1 MNIIIGIGILL
12 GIFLIIAALVPKNVE
27 ISSTIEIN
35 KPVSEVFDFV
45 VNLKN
50 QENYSVWVM
59 ADPNMKP
66 IYSGN
71 VGEIGFSSSW
81 KSDVKNVGE
90 GSQEIT
96 ALEKD
101 KFYEVE
107 LRFIKPFK
115 ATNRARTITETLGD
129 NRTLV
134 NTIFYARNPFPMSI
148 MNLFVKNILLKDM
161 NKNAAGLK
169 SLLEG
174 HKSQTNP

>member
-12 GIFLIIAALVPKNVE
+12 GIILLVAALVPKNVE

-71 VGEIGFSSSW
+71 VGEIGFSSTW

-90 GSQEIT
+90 GSQIIT
-96 ALEKD
+96 KLEKN
-101 KFYEVE
+101 KYYEVD
-107 LRFIKPFK
+107 LHFIKPFK
-115 ATNRARTITETLGD
+115 ANNKARTNTDVINETTT
-129 NRTLV
+129 RVT
-134 NTIFYARNPFPMSI
+134 TTFYASNPFPMSI
-148 MNLFVKNILLKDM
+148 MNLFIKNMLLKDM
-161 NKNAAGLK
+161 NKNAEGLK
-169 SLLEG
+169 KLLE
-174 HKSQTNP
+174 TA